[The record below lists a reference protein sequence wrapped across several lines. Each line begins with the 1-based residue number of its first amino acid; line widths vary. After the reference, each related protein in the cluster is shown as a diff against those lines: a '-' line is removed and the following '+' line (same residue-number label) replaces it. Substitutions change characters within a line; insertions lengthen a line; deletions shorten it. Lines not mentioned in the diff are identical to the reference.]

1 MRRSSIITIIILI
14 LVIIGLTVALV
25 VTNLPQGNEQDK
37 NANIENN
44 EEIKNDKEE
53 KSEPEVPKKVAL
65 DNEIVQDM
73 YNMVNG
79 RTGDIFHCLKKGK
92 LTVEDLSNEYIQ
104 TIAYYYDAAS
114 KVEEYIKQDEMISGK
129 LEVKYMD
136 DAVKK
141 VFGDVDYEP
150 TYVLYQSG
158 DAKILKYDANENVY
172 YRYGGFGG
180 GTNMFTHHAI
190 TKVEEYSDK
199 YVVTEKMLTDTYEYG
214 HHNISSYYGQG
225 YVFTSSLGHISDSEV
240 DSINITQ
247 DMYSQNETSKK
258 LISKYYDDATE
269 YKHTFVKNEDGSFY
283 WQKTEIVK

>member
-14 LVIIGLTVALV
+14 LVIICLTVALV

-136 DAVKK
+136 AAVKK

-190 TKVEEYSDK
+190 TNVEEYSDK
-199 YVVTEKMLTDTYEYG
+199 YIVTEKMLTDTYEYG

-283 WQKTEIVK
+283 WQKTEIIK

>member
-190 TKVEEYSDK
+190 TNVEEYSDK
-199 YVVTEKMLTDTYEYG
+199 YIVTEKMLTDTYEYR

>member
-190 TKVEEYSDK
+190 TNVEEYSDK
-199 YVVTEKMLTDTYEYG
+199 YIVTEKMLTDTYEYG

>member
-14 LVIIGLTVALV
+14 LVIICLTVALV

-190 TKVEEYSDK
+190 TNVEEYSDK
-199 YVVTEKMLTDTYEYG
+199 YIVTEKMLTDTYEYG

>member
-14 LVIIGLTVALV
+14 LVIICLIVALV

-190 TKVEEYSDK
+190 TNVEEYSDK
-199 YVVTEKMLTDTYEYG
+199 YIVTEKMLTDTYEYG

>member
-25 VTNLPQGNEQDK
+25 ITNLPQGNEQDE
-37 NANIENN
+37 NVNIENN
-44 EEIKNDKEE
+44 EEIKNDEEE
-53 KSEPEVPKKVAL
+53 KSEPEAPKEVAL
-65 DNEIVQDM
+65 DNEILQDM
-73 YNMVNG
+73 YKMVNG
-79 RTGDIFHCLKKGK
+79 ATTDIFHCLKKGK

-104 TIAYYYDAAS
+104 TIAFYYDAAS

-136 DAVKK
+136 EAVKK

-172 YRYGGFGG
+172 YMYSGFGG
-180 GTNMFTHHAI
+180 GSDQFTHHAI
-190 TKVEEYSDK
+190 TNVEEYSDK
-199 YVVTEKMLTDTYEYG
+199 YIVTEKMVTDTYTFG
-214 HHNISSYYGQG
+214 NHNISSYYGQG
-225 YVFTSSLGHISDSEV
+225 YRFTSSLGFVSDSNI

-247 DMYSQNETSKK
+247 DMYSPNETSKK
-258 LISKYYDDATE
+258 LISKYYEEATE
-269 YKHTFVKNEDGSFY
+269 YKHTFIKNEDGSFY